1 MVLCAL
7 SPVTPRFVTPVL
19 SFRIESCTSP
29 MTGSLPPFVFGA
41 PIAAF
46 AVTWM
51 AITVLLRTFSDRIL
65 DHPNE
70 RSLHQRPVPRTG
82 GLGVAAG
89 IAVSVSLVSP
99 VAWWPL
105 WVGAVLL
112 VVISFLDDLI
122 NLPVV
127 SRLVMHFVAGSG
139 LVCGLLF
146 GQIGLGWAAV
156 VVIATVWMINLYNF
170 MDGMDGLAGGMSMIG
185 FSFLSVAAWFG
196 GSSSLALVSA
206 SIAAASGAF
215 LLFNFYPA
223 RMFLGD
229 AGSTTLGFLAA
240 GLGLIGWRD
249 GVWSLWFPVL
259 VFSPFVIDASVTLLK
274 RIARGERFWK
284 AHREHCYQR
293 LVLSGWSH
301 RKTALVEYSLMF
313 LCGIGALMFQ
323 RATTNVQIAILGCW
337 ILLTLSL
344 FLGVSWAERRDAAR
358 GH

>member
-1 MVLCAL
+1 MRAL
-7 SPVTPRFVTPVL
+7 PGYTLVRDAL
-19 SFRIESCTSP
+19 IIFRIESCTSS
-29 MTGSLPPFVFGA
+29 MTGSLLPYVFGA
-41 PIAAF
+41 PVAAF
-46 AVTWM
+46 VVTWM

-99 VAWWPL
+99 VSWWPL
-105 WVGAVLL
+105 WIGAVLL
-112 VVISFLDDLI
+112 VAISFLDDLI
-122 NLPVV
+122 DLPIVT
-127 SRLVMHFVAGSG
+127 RLVMHIVAGSG

-146 GQIGLGWAAV
+146 GQIGLGWAIVA
-156 VVIATVWMINLYNF
+156 VIATVWMINLYNF

-185 FSFLSVAAWFG
+185 CSFLSVAAWFG
-196 GSSSLALVSA
+196 GSGSLALVSA

-259 VFSPFVIDASVTLLK
+259 VFSPFIIDASVTLLK

-301 RKTALVEYSLMF
+301 RKTALVEYGLMF
-313 LCGIGALMFQ
+313 LCGIGALVFQ
-323 RATTNVQIAILGCW
+323 WATANVQIAILGCW
-337 ILLTLSL
+337 SLLTLCL
-344 FLGVSWAERRDAAR
+344 FLGVSWVERRGEAR